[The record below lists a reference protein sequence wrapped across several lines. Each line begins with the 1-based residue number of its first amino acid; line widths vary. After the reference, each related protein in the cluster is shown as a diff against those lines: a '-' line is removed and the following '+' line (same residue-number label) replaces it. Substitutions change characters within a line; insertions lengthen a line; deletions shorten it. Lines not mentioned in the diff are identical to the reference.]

1 MNSFAKTVGRKSI
14 ALLFLAAFAGLLL
27 AQSKGAKEAQKFK
40 SQGEQARLAI
50 EKTRDQFKN
59 TVEVYNSFIQGKD
72 KKIESGYKKLSQ
84 DVVKCEKM
92 VEDLRKKIT
101 GLEKTA

>member
-1 MNSFAKTVGRKSI
+1 MNSFAKTVGRTSI
-14 ALLFLAAFAGLLL
+14 ALLFLAAFAGSFL

-84 DVVKCEKM
+84 DVVN
-92 VEDLRKKIT
+92 
-101 GLEKTA
+101 